1 MTILGF
7 LSTYPPTRCGLA
19 TFTESLAAA
28 MADGTRSEARIVRVL
43 DAPETQVA
51 SIIAPSIRVA
61 ENLVGGDEASIAR
74 TAKALNRCDVA
85 IIQHEYG
92 IYGGPDGDEILDV
105 MAALRA
111 PSIVVLH
118 TVLPSPT
125 DSQREVL
132 ERVCDLA
139 SAVVVMTTAASDILA
154 AGYAVTPHKV
164 SVIPHGVT
172 AWTSTAKP
180 RGHQVKRVL
189 TWGLIG
195 PGKGLEWGIRAMVE
209 LGKTVPSAKYTV
221 VGQTHPK
228 VLAYEGDV
236 YRDRLNALIFEL
248 GLSGTVT
255 LDAEYYDSPRLAAAV
270 TSADVVLLPYDSR
283 VQVTSGVL
291 VEAIAAGIPV
301 VATAFPHAVE
311 LLSAGAGVVVPHED
325 PAAIAL
331 ALHSILVEGGVAE
344 RMSAAAAV
352 NADTL
357 SWPSVAA
364 QYHVLATRLLA
375 AQAA

>member
-1 MTILGF
+1 MAILGF

-28 MADGTRSEARIVRVL
+28 MADDTRSEARIVRVL
-43 DAPETQVA
+43 DAPETQAA

-61 ENLVGGDEASIAR
+61 EDLVGGDEASIAL

-92 IYGGPDGDEILDV
+92 IYGGTDGDEVLDV
-105 MAALRA
+105 MAALRV

-139 SAVVVMTTAASDILA
+139 CAVVVMTTAASDILA

-164 SVIPHGVT
+164 SVIPHGVA

-180 RGHQVKRVL
+180 RGHQVNRVL

-236 YRDRLNALIFEL
+236 YRNRLNALIVEL
-248 GLSGTVT
+248 GLSDTVT

-270 TSADVVLLPYDSR
+270 ASADVVLLPYDSR

-291 VEAIAAGIPV
+291 VEALAAGIPV
-301 VATAFPHAVE
+301 VATAFPHAIE

-331 ALHSILVEGGVAE
+331 ALHAILSEGGVAE
-344 RMSAAAAV
+344 RISAAAAV
-352 NADTL
+352 SADSL

-364 QYHVLATRLLA
+364 QYRVLATRLLA
-375 AQAA
+375 ARAA